1 MCDRSLLVAAL
12 LLLVLSMPS
21 WPQQVLTLQEALSLA
36 EKHNPRLQA
45 VQARRDE
52 SFARARATSAMLSPQ
67 VSVSGWLAQGTIDNM
82 LTSAPTVMPDSM
94 RMASRDSFTSSQ
106 VKLSV
111 PLFTGGRLQMMAR
124 AARAETEAMSA
135 EVQEMRQEVRVEVTM
150 RYLQALLRRELV
162 EVAKKRYEAQQ
173 EQTRIME
180 QMYEIG
186 KAPLAFVLRSRAA
199 EAEAKQMLTTA
210 TNHLRKNLIDLQAS
224 IGLSPT
230 GDIELPRELE
240 QPAFTLPN
248 TVEEAVER
256 GVQRRALL
264 QSQQARLRMT
274 TLERRAA
281 EGALLPQVYLTA
293 SQDWIKEQQM
303 KARSGYTVALVV
315 SIPIWTGGQLQA
327 QVREAV
333 ARERA
338 EAAMSRALQLQ
349 VESEVRQAW
358 LDIQTAAA
366 NLATADAALKD
377 AEEAY
382 RIATLRVHEGKAPF
396 VEQIDALAALT
407 EARTRLLEA
416 RTEHIMAQAR
426 LLRATGDL

>member
-1 MCDRSLLVAAL
+1 VYYRSLFVVGWL
-12 LLLVLSMPS
+12 LLLAVPS
-21 WPQQVLTLQEALSLA
+21 WAQQALTLQEALSLA
-36 EKHNPRLQA
+36 EKHNPRLQG
-45 VQARRDE
+45 VQARRE
-52 SFARARATSAMLSPQ
+52 GSLARARAVSAMLSPQ
-67 VSVSGWLAQGTIDNM
+67 VSVSGWLAQGTVDNM
-82 LTSAPTVMPDSM
+82 LTSAPAVMPDSM

-106 VKLSV
+106 VKLSL

-135 EVQEMRQEVRVEVTM
+135 EVQEMHQEVRLDVTM

-199 EAEAKQMLTTA
+199 EAEAKQMLATA
-210 TNHLRKNLIDLQAS
+210 TNDFRKSLIDLQVS

-230 GDIELPRELE
+230 GEVELPQELE
-240 QPAFTLPN
+240 QPAFTLPD
-248 TVEEAVER
+248 TVEEAVKR
-256 GVQRRALL
+256 GLQRRALL

-281 EGALLPQVYLTA
+281 EGALLPQAYLTA
-293 SQDWIKEQQM
+293 SQDWIKEESM
-303 KARSGYTVALVV
+303 KAQSGYTVALVV
-315 SIPIWTGGQLQA
+315 SVPIWTGGQLQA
-327 QVREAV
+327 QIREAT
-333 ARERA
+333 AREQ
-338 EAAMSRALQLQ
+338 EEIAASRTLQLQ

-366 NLATADAALKD
+366 NLVTADAALKD

-382 RIATLRVHEGKAPF
+382 RVATLRVHEGKAPF

-407 EARTRLLEA
+407 DARTRLLEA
-416 RTEHIMAQAR
+416 RTEHILAQAR
-426 LLRATGDL
+426 LLRAMGDL

>member
-1 MCDRSLLVAAL
+1 MCDRSLLVATL
-12 LLLVLSMPS
+12 LLALFMPS
-21 WPQQVLTLQEALSLA
+21 QAQQALTLQEALSLA

-45 VQARRDE
+45 VQARRDG

-67 VSVSGWLAQGTIDNM
+67 VSVSGWLAQGTVDNM
-82 LTSAPTVMPDSM
+82 LTSAPAVMPDSM
-94 RMASRDSFTSSQ
+94 RMASRDSFASSQ
-106 VKLSV
+106 VKLSL

-124 AARAETEAMSA
+124 AARAEAEAMSA
-135 EVQEMRQEVRVEVTM
+135 EVQEMHQEVRLEVTM
-150 RYLQALLRRELV
+150 RYLQALLRGDLV

-199 EAEAKQMLTTA
+199 EAEAKQELTTA
-210 TNHLRKNLIDLQAS
+210 TNDFRKSLIDLQVS

-230 GDIELPRELE
+230 GEIELPRELE
-240 QPAFTLPN
+240 QPVLTVPD
-248 TVEEAVER
+248 TVEEAVKR
-256 GVQRRALL
+256 GLQRRALL

-281 EGALLPQVYLTA
+281 EGTLLPQAYLTA
-293 SQDWIKEQQM
+293 SQDWVKGQQM
-303 KARSGYTVALVV
+303 KAQSGYTVALVL

-333 ARERA
+333 AREHA
-338 EAAMSRALQLQ
+338 EAAMARALQLQ

-382 RIATLRVHEGKAPF
+382 RVATLRVQEGKAPF

-416 RTEHIMAQAR
+416 RTEHILAQAR
-426 LLRATGDL
+426 LLRAMGDL

>member
-1 MCDRSLLVAAL
+1 VHHRSLFVTGAL
-12 LLLVLSMPS
+12 LILSLPLRA
-21 WPQQVLTLQEALSLA
+21 QQALTLQEALSLA
-36 EKHNPRLQA
+36 ERHNPRLQA
-45 VQARRDE
+45 VQARREE
-52 SFARARATSAMLSPQ
+52 SLARAHATAAMLLPQ
-67 VSVSGWLAQGTIDNM
+67 VSVSGWLAQGTADNM
-82 LTSAPTVMPDSM
+82 LTSAPGVMPDSM
-94 RMASRDSFTSSQ
+94 RMASRDGFVSSQ
-106 VKLSV
+106 VKLSW

-124 AARAETEAMSA
+124 AARADTEAMSS
-135 EVQEMRQEVRVEVTM
+135 EVQEMLQEVRLEVTV
-150 RYLQALLRRELV
+150 RYLQALLRLALV
-162 EVAKKRYEAQQ
+162 EVAEKRYEAQR

-199 EAEAKQMLTTA
+199 EADAKQSLTTA
-210 TNHLRKNLIDLQAS
+210 TNDLRKSLIDLQVS

-230 GDIELPRELE
+230 GEIELPRQLE
-240 QPAFTLPN
+240 QPAFTLPDR
-248 TVEEAVER
+248 VEEAVQR
-256 GVQRRALL
+256 GLQRRALL
-264 QSQQARLRMT
+264 HSQQARLRMA

-281 EGALLPQVYLTA
+281 EGALRPQAYLTA
-293 SQDWIKEQQM
+293 SQDWMKEQQA

-315 SIPIWTGGQLQA
+315 SVPIWTGGQLPA
-327 QVREAV
+327 RVHEAV
-333 ARERA
+333 AREQA
-338 EAAMSRALQLQ
+338 EVALSRSLQLQ

-382 RIATLRVHEGKAPF
+382 RVATLRVNEGKAPL

-416 RTEHIMAQAR
+416 RTEHILAQAR
-426 LLRATGDL
+426 LLRAMGEL